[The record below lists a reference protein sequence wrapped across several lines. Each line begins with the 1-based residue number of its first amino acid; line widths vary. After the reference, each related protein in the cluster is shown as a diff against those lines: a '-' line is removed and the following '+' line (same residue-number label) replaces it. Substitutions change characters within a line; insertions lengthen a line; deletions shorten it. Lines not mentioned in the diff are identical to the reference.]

1 MLTNYNYDVLPCMFQ
16 KAIASQNPR
25 MSREQ
30 RIELRTNKGHEMTF
44 KRYHR
49 FSGTYSSMLFLEAL
63 LPDTLPDLITVERYK
78 YYTRKLSLQLPS

>member
-1 MLTNYNYDVLPCMFQ
+1 MFQ

-30 RIELRTNKGHEMTF
+30 RVELRNNKSHEMTF

-49 FSGTYSSMLFLEAL
+49 FLGTYSSMLFLEAL
-63 LPDTLPDLITVERYK
+63 LPDTLPDLITLTVERYK